1 MKLILT
7 RLFSLLSF
15 IFLPAI
21 LQAEEPSNGTLIM
34 ISSIGGWF
42 ILWSLFI
49 YLRRIIKPF

>member
-1 MKLILT
+1 
-7 RLFSLLSF
+7 
-15 IFLPAI
+15 